1 MYWVTCR
8 LAMRHARL
16 SRTTCTAPVLAA
28 TAAARQASWERSDA
42 GRGACRTSCPGWD
55 GTKAPGG
62 EGFNQEILHINHINH
77 VCIYIYKYIL

>member
-16 SRTTCTAPVLAA
+16 SRTTCTGPVLAA
-28 TAAARQASWERSDA
+28 MAAARQASWERSDA

-55 GTKAPGG
+55 GKALRHQVGRDLTKKY
-62 EGFNQEILHINHINH
+62 
-77 VCIYIYKYIL
+77 YISII